1 MAVQKQLVKDVGERL
16 TVEALRYYVPVF
28 QDADDSYEKRIGFV
42 LDEPELKVRVEVA
55 FALREFALDKLL
67 KLAEPLIAKELSSTL
82 SKSHLRG
89 TDESIITQLYYAG
102 RAGAVKG
109 LRHFD
114 VDKLDSSAT
123 NYLLQWFTAYAK
135 KELLTIEAAPFGIP
149 PSRFHT
155 YKKISAV
162 RKKLTEINGRY
173 AVNQEVLDYFHSGAA
188 DVKSMNG
195 RLGSSEKRYSS
206 NQKISIELVE
216 EQEYFER
223 NLIVQNLI
231 DPLDR
236 SMSEL
241 VFGETSTKIFSETL
255 FGAFVSE
262 QKLTENAVLAIKYEL
277 QIVVTPEEQD
287 AIAQLSNSVLRKLVS
302 QWKLLIRDSKGPFY
316 SFLLTAT
323 ADGFDDFDIKKT
335 LHSIESGAEVITK
348 VQWESLFQNQE
359 TMK

>member
-1 MAVQKQLVKDVGERL
+1 MTPKKQTAKSLGERL
-16 TVEALRYYVPVF
+16 TVESLRYYVPIF
-28 QDADDSYEKRIGFV
+28 QDSDDSYEKLV
-42 LDEPELKVRVEVA
+42 KYLDDEPELQTQVDAA
-55 FALREFALDKLL
+55 FTLREYALDKLL
-67 KLAEPLIAKELSSTL
+67 KLAEPLIIREVNSIL

-89 TDESIITQLYYAG
+89 TDESIYNQLYYAG

-135 KELLTIEAAPFGIP
+135 KELLTLEAAPFGIP

-162 RKKLTEINGRY
+162 RKKLSELYGRY
-173 AVNQEVLDYFHSGAA
+173 ATNQEVLDYLHSGAA

-195 RLGSSEKRYSS
+195 RVGSSEKRYSS
-206 NQKISIELVE
+206 NQKITLELVE

-236 SMSEL
+236 SMSEM
-241 VFGETSTKIFSETL
+241 VFGEISTKIFDETL
-255 FGAFVSE
+255 FGAFVAE
-262 QKLTENAVLAIKYEL
+262 ERFTPEAVLAIKHEL
-277 QIVVTPEEQD
+277 QSELSDEEQ
-287 AIAQLSNSVLRKLVS
+287 AALEQLSNSALRKLVS
-302 QWKLLIRDSKGPFY
+302 QWKLLIRDAKGPFY
-316 SFLLTAT
+316 AFLKRAGGQ
-323 ADGFDDFDIKKT
+323 GFDEFDIKRTIKAVDN
-335 LHSIESGAEVITK
+335 GAEVIAK
-348 VQWESLFQNQE
+348 SQWEPLFLPRENA
-359 TMK
+359 

>member
-1 MAVQKQLVKDVGERL
+1 MTPQKQTAKDLGDRL
-16 TVEALRYYVPVF
+16 TVDSLRYYVPIF
-28 QDADDSYEKRIGFV
+28 QDADDSYESLISKL
-42 LDEPELKVRVEVA
+42 LDNPELKARTDAA

-67 KLAEPLIAKELSSTL
+67 KLAEPLIAKELNSIL

-89 TDESIITQLYYAG
+89 TDESIFSQLYYAG

-114 VDKLDSSAT
+114 VDKLDASAT

-162 RKKLTEINGRY
+162 RKKLTELNGKY
-173 AVNQEVLDYFHSGAA
+173 ATNQEVLEFFHSGAA

-195 RLGSSEKRYSS
+195 RIGSSEKRYSS
-206 NQKISIELVE
+206 NQKITIELVE

-231 DPLDR
+231 DPLDK

-241 VFGETSTKIFSETL
+241 IFGETSTKIFSETL
-255 FGAFVSE
+255 FGAFVHES
-262 QKLTENAVLAIKYEL
+262 KLTDNAILAIKYEL
-277 QIVVTPEEQD
+277 QIDISPEEQE
-287 AIAQLSNSVLRKLVS
+287 AISQLSNSALRKLVS
-302 QWKLLIRDSKGPFY
+302 QWKLLIRDAKGPFY
-316 SFLLTAT
+316 QFLLTANR
-323 ADGFDDFDIKKT
+323 DGFDEFNIKST
-335 LHSIESGAEVITK
+335 IRAIDNGAEAIAKT
-348 VQWESLFQNQE
+348 QWEALFQNQE
-359 TMK
+359 TTK